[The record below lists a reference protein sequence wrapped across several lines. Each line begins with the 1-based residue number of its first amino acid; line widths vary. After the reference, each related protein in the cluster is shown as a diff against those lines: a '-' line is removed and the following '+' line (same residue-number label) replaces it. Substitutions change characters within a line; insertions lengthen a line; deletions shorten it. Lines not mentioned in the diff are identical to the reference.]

1 MLLDSQTAA
10 RPEPTQNVL
19 YAKSRH
25 DAVTALPTISV
36 IAYMRYAGKRLGTQ
50 GKAVV
55 EVGLQKRQGIATTPI
70 TKTNQITWRWRFRC
84 SWHDF
89 LFCGYL

>member
-1 MLLDSQTAA
+1 MLLYSQTVA

-25 DAVTALPTISV
+25 DAVTALPTITV
-36 IAYMRYAGKRLGTQ
+36 IAHMRYAGKRLGIQ

-55 EVGLQKRQGIATTPI
+55 EVG
-70 TKTNQITWRWRFRC
+70 
-84 SWHDF
+84 
-89 LFCGYL
+89 

>member
-1 MLLDSQTAA
+1 MLLYSQTVA

-25 DAVTALPTISV
+25 DAVTALPTITV
-36 IAYMRYAGKRLGTQ
+36 IAHMRYAGKRLGTQ

-55 EVGLQKRQGIATTPI
+55 EVG
-70 TKTNQITWRWRFRC
+70 
-84 SWHDF
+84 
-89 LFCGYL
+89 